1 VGSTTQVG
9 GCSCKKPM
17 SLLVKN
23 IIRFILFILVQVY
36 VLSQI
41 PPLHQFISPYLY
53 FLFILW
59 LPFTTSRFSLLL
71 VSFLLGITLDYFLG
85 TPGLHA
91 APCVLVAYLRPFL
104 INILISQEGAELN
117 YAEPSIKSMGF
128 APYSLYVLV
137 FTFIHHFYL
146 VLIEWLHFG
155 NFLYFIG
162 KVTATTGV
170 SLLLIFITEMLFFRK
185 QKFRTNT
192 A

>member
-1 VGSTTQVG
+1 
-9 GCSCKKPM
+9 M

-23 IIRFILFILVQVY
+23 ILRFILFILIQVY
-36 VLSQI
+36 VLCQI
-41 PPLHQFISPYLY
+41 PPLHQFITPYLY

-59 LPFTTSRFSLLL
+59 LPFNISRFGLLL
-71 VSFLLGITLDYFLG
+71 VSFLLGITLDYFLA

-91 APCVLVAYLRPFL
+91 APCVLIAYLRPFL

-146 VLIEWLHFG
+146 VLIEWLQFG
-155 NFLYFIG
+155 NFLYFLG
-162 KVTATTGV
+162 KVTATTVV
-170 SLLLIFITEMLFFRK
+170 SLMLIFITEMLFFRK

>member
-1 VGSTTQVG
+1 MERATQTG
-9 GCSCKKPM
+9 GCARKEPM

-41 PPLHQFISPYLY
+41 PPLHQFITPYLY

-59 LPFTTSRFSLLL
+59 LPFNISRFGLLI
-71 VSFLLGITLDYFLG
+71 VSFLLGLTLDYFLG

-91 APCVLVAYLRPFL
+91 APCVLIAYLRPFL

-155 NFLYFIG
+155 NFLYFLG
-162 KVTATTGV
+162 KVTATTGI

>member
-1 VGSTTQVG
+1 
-9 GCSCKKPM
+9 M

-41 PPLHQFISPYLY
+41 PPLHQFITPYLY

-59 LPFTTSRFSLLL
+59 LPFTISRSGLLL
-71 VSFLLGITLDYFLG
+71 VSFLFGLTLDYFLG

-91 APCVLVAYLRPFL
+91 APCVLIAYLRPFL
-104 INILISQEGAELN
+104 INVLISQEGAELN

-128 APYSLYVLV
+128 APYGLYVLV

-162 KVTATTGV
+162 KVTATTGI